1 MPRLASQLPEQ
12 AGTVRAVF
20 LSRIA
25 PKREPLESATPAPP
39 PRHPPL
45 SGSRIGLAGIVK
57 QFGSRSVLRGL
68 DLNIEGGSFVSI
80 IGRSG
85 SGKSTL
91 LRLMAGLDR
100 PDAGTIWLDGEALAG
115 LAPHTTVM
123 FQDSR
128 LLPWQRV
135 IDNVALAVGRDAA
148 QPSLE
153 ALDQVGLADRARD
166 WPLAL
171 SGGQKQRVALAGA
184 LASKPHVLLLDEP
197 LGALDALTRAD
208 MQRLIESLWSER
220 RFTAILVTHDVV
232 EAVTLSDRVVVLREG
247 AIALDLPRPRPPAGA
262 EVAELEAAI
271 LARLQD

>member
-1 MPRLASQLPEQ
+1 
-12 AGTVRAVF
+12 VF

-25 PKREPLESATPAPP
+25 PRREPLESASPRTDSPSPA
-39 PRHPPL
+39 
-45 SGSRIGLAGIVK
+45 GSRIELAGIVK
-57 QFGSRSVLRGL
+57 QFGARSVLRGL
-68 DLNIEGGSFVSI
+68 DLQIEPGSFVSI

-91 LRLMAGLDR
+91 LRLIAGLET
-100 PDAGTIWLDGEALAG
+100 PSSGTVRLDGADFAD
-115 LAPHTTVM
+115 LAPCTTVM

-135 IDNVALAVGRDAA
+135 IDNVALAAPRDARES
-148 QPSLE
+148 SLE
-153 ALDQVGLADRARD
+153 SLRQVGLADRARD

-171 SGGQKQRVALAGA
+171 SAGQKQRVALARA

-208 MQRLIESLWSER
+208 MQRLIESLWTER
-220 RFTAILVTHDVV
+220 RFTAVLVTHDVV

-247 AIALDLPRPRPPAGA
+247 TIALDIAVDLPRPRRGTAP
-262 EVAELEAAI
+262 EVAALEAVI
-271 LARLQD
+271 LDRLQD